1 MSSTQAQATVRLKGD
16 AYAAW
21 MTRLKLVTEDQQAD
35 YLNVA
40 RATIGRAR
48 RGEII
53 PGERF
58 IAACLAKFD
67 GKFEDLFEIA
77 GAS

>member
-1 MSSTQAQATVRLKGD
+1 MSNATAPAVRLRSD

-21 MTRLKLVTEDQQAD
+21 MASLKLVTEDQQAD
-35 YLNVA
+35 YLGVA

-48 RGEII
+48 RGEIS

-58 IAACLAKFD
+58 IAACLAKYD
-67 GKFEDLFEIA
+67 GKFEALFEIA
-77 GAS
+77 EAE